1 MFYLISDKHKYIILT
16 FPKSGCTLL
25 RLLHIYLNKNDNE
38 VINYKFEDKHH
49 YIRRNCYNPFKYKQ
63 EYDTYYKVVV
73 YRDPYERLCSAF
85 YQKVCGVMSN
95 NITYKNKLIEQP
107 YKLNNE
113 YNSFNKW
120 LDLIICKK
128 TEDYHFDGQKYNN
141 FNFDQKIEINNIQNI
156 FENNKDLNKLAN
168 ETLIKYK
175 LNNRNSLEKYDLKN
189 SRDLSNYDF
198 YTDKD
203 KLLIDNKVPKYK
215 YLLSKNIINKI
226 KNNYDD
232 DFL

>member
-1 MFYLISDKHKYIILT
+1 MLFRS
-16 FPKSGCTLL
+16 
-25 RLLHIYLNKNDNE
+25 
-38 VINYKFEDKHH
+38 
-49 YIRRNCYNPFKYKQ
+49 
-63 EYDTYYKVVV
+63 
-73 YRDPYERLCSAF
+73 
-85 YQKVCGVMSN
+85 
-95 NITYKNKLIEQP
+95 
-107 YKLNNE
+107 
-113 YNSFNKW
+113 
-120 LDLIICKK
+120 LIISKQIG
-128 TEDYHFDGQKYNN
+128 DHHFDPQKYNN
-141 FNFDQKIEINNIQNI
+141 FNFDQKIELNNIQNI

-168 ETLIKYK
+168 EILIKYK

-203 KLLIDNKVPKYK
+203 KLLINNKVPKYK

>member
-1 MFYLISDKHKYIILT
+1 MFYLVSDKHKYIILT
-16 FPKSGCTLL
+16 FPKGGCTLM
-25 RLLHIYLNKNDNE
+25 RLLHIYLNKNDGE

-49 YIRRNCYNPFKYKQ
+49 QIPRNSDNPFKYKQ
-63 EYDTYYKVVV
+63 KYDTYYKVVV

-85 YQKVCGVMSN
+85 YQKVCGIMGN
-95 NITYKNKLIEQP
+95 NITNKNKLVKQP
-107 YKLNNE
+107 YRLNSE

-120 LDLIICKK
+120 LDFIICKK
-128 TEDYHFDGQKYNN
+128 PKDDHFCPQKCSN
-141 FNFDQKIEINNIQNI
+141 FNFDQKIELNDIQNI
-156 FENNKDLNKLAN
+156 FVNNKDLNKLVN
-168 ETLIKYK
+168 ETIIKYK
-175 LNNRNSLEKYDLKN
+175 LNGRNSLEKYDLKN